1 MRKLC
6 AAIAGVVTAAAMAT
20 LPTGVPAQAETFADR
35 ALTLHNQYRAD
46 YGAAPL
52 QWDAALAAGAQKWAE
67 SCEFTHSQAGG
78 GYGENL
84 YAGGGENV
92 TVDHAMQAWM
102 AEAEHY
108 DSGNPVFSTATGHFT
123 QVVWK
128 STTKVGVAVA
138 DCPAGSIFD
147 MPSRFVVARYAPPG
161 NVEGRF
167 DQNVGRHV

>member
-6 AAIAGVVTAAAMAT
+6 ARIAGVVTAAAMAT
-20 LPTGVPAQAETFADR
+20 LPTTVPAQAETFADR
-35 ALTLHNQYRAD
+35 ALALHNQYRAD

-52 QWDAALAAGAQKWAE
+52 HWDATLAAEAQKWAE
-67 SCEFTHSQAGG
+67 GCEFTHSRADGR
-78 GYGENL
+78 YGENL

-92 TVDHAMQAWM
+92 TVDQAMQAWM
-102 AEAEHY
+102 AEAQQY
-108 DSGNPVFSTATGHFT
+108 DYGNPVFSTATGHFT

-138 DCPAGSIFD
+138 DCPSGAIFD

-167 DQNVGRHV
+167 EQNVGRHL

>member
-6 AAIAGVVTAAAMAT
+6 ATIAGVVAAAVAT
-20 LPTGVPAQAETFADR
+20 FPTAVPAHADTFADQ
-35 ALTLHNQYRAD
+35 APALHNQHRAD
-46 YGAAPL
+46 NGAAPL
-52 QWDAALAAGAQKWAE
+52 QWDANLAAEAQRWAQR
-67 SCEFTHSQAGG
+67 CQFTHSQFGA

-92 TVDHAMQAWM
+92 TVHRAVQVWM
-102 AEAEHY
+102 DEAAQY
-108 DSGNPVFSTATGHFT
+108 DYGNPVFSTATGHFT

-167 DQNVGRHV
+167 EQYVGRHI